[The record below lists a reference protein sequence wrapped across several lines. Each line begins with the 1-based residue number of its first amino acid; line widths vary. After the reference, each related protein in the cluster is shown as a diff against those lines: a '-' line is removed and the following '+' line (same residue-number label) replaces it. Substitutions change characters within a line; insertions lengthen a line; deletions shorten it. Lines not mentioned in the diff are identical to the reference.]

1 LKLGNNMERKTLI
14 LLAGLTIV
22 LLMALILLV
31 KPSPEVGQPGR
42 KIEGITMVTD
52 IGGLGDKSFNDAGW
66 NGVQMVSKGLGLKA
80 DVIQKMEGRE
90 LVENVS
96 QAAEASDI
104 VVGMGF
110 MIKDAIIANAPL
122 YPDVYF
128 ILIDE
133 NAGALP
139 NVASYLF
146 YSGQS
151 GYLAGIIAAS
161 VSEKGKIGVVK
172 GMDFPSV
179 LTYVAGFKAGAKTW
193 NEFKGEKIEVL
204 TKTADTF
211 IDSAKGRALTKSLI
225 NEGADIIFDV
235 AGATGIGV
243 YEAVQESNRAEGIT
257 EEELTTGSKMPKYFA
272 VGVDV
277 DHDEMYPGEV
287 LVSALKKMSETI
299 YRAVEDITKNN
310 FKGGLHLVDFKD
322 GFTGISDMKY
332 TKQYVPQEALILV
345 EKAEELMMNRD
356 ERLLIPLDMMDVDE
370 YLDGF
375 KVPEELLK

>member
-1 LKLGNNMERKTLI
+1 MERKTLI
-14 LLAGLTIV
+14 LLVGLTI
-22 LLMALILLV
+22 ILLITLIFLV
-31 KPSPEVGQPGR
+31 KSPPEVGEQDI
-42 KIEGITMVTD
+42 KINRITMVTD

-66 NGVQMVSKGLGLKA
+66 NGVQMASRGLGIKA
-80 DVIQKMEGRE
+80 NVIQKMEGE
-90 LVENVS
+90 DLVDNVS
-96 QAAEASDI
+96 RAAETSDI

-110 MIKDAIIANAPL
+110 MIKDAIITNAAL
-122 YPDVYF
+122 YPDTYF

-133 NAGALP
+133 NAGDQP

-146 YSGQS
+146 RSCQS

-161 VSEKGKIGVVK
+161 VSETGKIGVVK
-172 GMDFPSV
+172 GMDVSSV
-179 LTYVAGFKAGAKTW
+179 LTYVAGFKAGARTW
-193 NEFKGEKIEVL
+193 NESKGEEVEVL

-211 IDSAKGRALTKSLI
+211 TDSAKGRALTKLLI
-225 NEGADIIFDV
+225 DEGADIIFDV

-243 YEAVQESNRAEGIT
+243 YEAVQEANREEGIT
-257 EEELTTGSKMPKYFA
+257 EEDIKTGSKIAKYFA

-299 YRAVEDITKNN
+299 YSAVQDITRNG
-310 FKGGLHLVDFKD
+310 FRGGLHLVDFKD
-322 GFTGISDMKY
+322 GFTGISDIKY
-332 TKQYVPQEALILV
+332 TKQYVPEQALKLI

-356 ERLLIPLDMMDVDE
+356 ERLLVPSDIIDIDE

-375 KVPEELLK
+375 EVPEELLEVIN

>member
-1 LKLGNNMERKTLI
+1 MERKNLI
-14 LLAGLTIV
+14 LLIGLTIT
-22 LLMALILLV
+22 LFIALIFLIKSSL
-31 KPSPEVGQPGR
+31 EVGHEYEG
-42 KIEGITMVTD
+42 INGITMVTD

-66 NGVQMVSKGLGLKA
+66 NGVQMASKGFGIKA
-80 DVIQKMEGRE
+80 NVIQKMEE
-90 LVENVS
+90 DLTTNVS
-96 QAAEASDI
+96 RAAETSDI

-110 MIKDAIIANAPL
+110 MIKDAIVANAPL
-122 YPDVYF
+122 YPDTYF

-133 NAGALP
+133 NVSDQS

-161 VSEKGKIGVVK
+161 VSETGKIGIVK
-172 GMDFPSV
+172 GMDVPSV
-179 LTYVAGFKAGAKTW
+179 LTYAAGFRAGAKTW
-193 NEFKGEKIEVL
+193 NEFSGSKVEVL

-211 IDSAKGRALTKSLI
+211 IDSSKGRELTKLLI
-225 NEGADIIFDV
+225 DQGVDIVFDV

-243 YEAVQESNRAEGIT
+243 YEAIQESNRAEGIT
-257 EEELTTGSKMPKYFA
+257 EQDVKTGLKKPKYFA
-272 VGVDV
+272 VGVDI

-299 YRAVEDITKNN
+299 YSAVKDITEND

-332 TKQYVPQEALILV
+332 TKQYVPEMALTLL
-345 EKAEELMMNRD
+345 KRAEELMTERD
-356 ERLLIPLDMMDVDE
+356 ERLLVPLDITNVDE
-370 YLDGF
+370 YLDKF
-375 KVPEELLK
+375 DVPEELLEYGK

>member
-1 LKLGNNMERKTLI
+1 MKRKILI
-14 LLAGLTIV
+14 LLAGSIII
-22 LLMALILLV
+22 LLIALIFLV
-31 KPSPEVGQPGR
+31 RSSLEVDQQGR
-42 KIEGITMVTD
+42 KVNSITMVTD
-52 IGGLGDKSFNDAGW
+52 IGGLGDESFNDAGW
-66 NGVQMVSKGLGLKA
+66 SGVQMASKGLGLKA
-80 DVIQKMEGRE
+80 DIIQKMEE
-90 LVENVS
+90 DLVTNVS
-96 QAAEASDI
+96 RAAEASDI

-110 MIKDAIIANAPL
+110 MIKDAIIANASL
-122 YPDVYF
+122 YPDTYF

-133 NAGALP
+133 NAGDQP

-161 VSEKGKIGVVK
+161 VSEKGKIGAVK
-172 GMDFPSV
+172 GMDIPSV
-179 LTYVAGFKAGAKTW
+179 LTYVAGFKAGTKTW
-193 NEFKGEKIEVL
+193 SEFKGEKIEVL

-257 EEELTTGSKMPKYFA
+257 EEEIKTGLKRPKYFA
-272 VGVDV
+272 VGVDI
-277 DHDEMYPGEV
+277 DHDEIYPGEV

-299 YRAVEDITKNN
+299 YSAIEEITENN

-332 TKQYVPQEALILV
+332 TKQYVPEEALKLV
-345 EKAEELMMNRD
+345 EKAKELMMNRD
-356 ERLLIPLDMMDVDE
+356 ERLLVPSDIMDVDE

-375 KVPEELLK
+375 KVPEELLRITN

>member
-1 LKLGNNMERKTLI
+1 MGRKVLI
-14 LLAGLTIV
+14 LLIGLTIA
-22 LLMALILLV
+22 LLIILIFLIRY
-31 KPSPEVGQPGR
+31 SPEVGQQYEE
-42 KIEGITMVTD
+42 INSITMVTD

-66 NGVQMVSKGLGLKA
+66 NGVQMASKGLGIKA
-80 DVIQKMEGRE
+80 NVIQKMEE
-90 LVENVS
+90 EDLVTNVS
-96 QAAEASDI
+96 RAAEASDI

-110 MIKDAIIANAPL
+110 MIKDAIIINASL
-122 YPDVYF
+122 YPDTYF

-133 NAGALP
+133 DAGDFP

-146 YSGQS
+146 HSCQS

-161 VSEKGKIGVVK
+161 VSETGKIGVVK
-172 GMDFPSV
+172 GMDVPSV

-193 NEFKGEKIEVL
+193 NEFKGERVEVL
-204 TKTADTF
+204 TRTAGTF
-211 IDSAKGRALTKSLI
+211 IDSAKGRVLTKSLI
-225 NEGADIIFDV
+225 DEGVDIIFDV

-257 EEELTTGSKMPKYFA
+257 EEEMKTGSQRPKYFA

-287 LVSALKKMSETI
+287 LVSALKRMSETI
-299 YRAVEDITKNN
+299 YSAVEGITKNG
-310 FKGGLHLVDFKD
+310 FRGGLHLVDFKD

-332 TKQYVPQEALILV
+332 TKQYVPEQALKLV

-356 ERLLIPLDMMDVDE
+356 ERLFVPSGITDVDE
-370 YLDGF
+370 YLDNF
-375 KVPEELLK
+375 EVPEELLGIIN

>member
-1 LKLGNNMERKTLI
+1 MKRKTLI
-14 LLAGLTIV
+14 LLVGLTIV
-22 LLMALILLV
+22 LLTTLIFLV
-31 KPSPEVGQPGR
+31 KSPSEVGEQG
-42 KIEGITMVTD
+42 IEINSITMVTD

-66 NGVQMVSKGLGLKA
+66 NGVQMASRGLGIKA
-80 DVIQKMEGRE
+80 NVIQKMEGE
-90 LVENVS
+90 DLVDNVS
-96 QAAEASDI
+96 RAAETSDI

-110 MIKDAIIANAPL
+110 MIKDAIVTNAVL
-122 YPDVYF
+122 YPDTYF

-133 NAGALP
+133 NAGDQP

-146 YSGQS
+146 HSCQS

-161 VSEKGKIGVVK
+161 VSETGKIGVVK
-172 GMDFPSV
+172 GMDVSSV
-179 LTYVAGFKAGAKTW
+179 LTYVTGFKAGARTW
-193 NEFKGEKIEVL
+193 NEFKGEEVEVL

-225 NEGADIIFDV
+225 DEGADIIFDV

-243 YEAVQESNRAEGIT
+243 YEAVQEANRAEGIT
-257 EEELTTGSKMPKYFA
+257 EEEIKTGSKRAKYFA

-299 YRAVEDITKNN
+299 YSAVQDITRNS
-310 FKGGLHLVDFKD
+310 FRGGLHLVDFKD

-332 TKQYVPQEALILV
+332 TKQYIPEQALKLI
-345 EKAEELMMNRD
+345 EKAEELMMNKD
-356 ERLLIPLDMMDVDE
+356 ERLLIPSDIIDIDE
-370 YLDGF
+370 YLDSF
-375 KVPEELLK
+375 EVPEELLEVIN

>member
-1 LKLGNNMERKTLI
+1 MERKNLI
-14 LLAGLTIV
+14 LLIGLTIT
-22 LLMALILLV
+22 LFIALIFLIKSSL
-31 KPSPEVGQPGR
+31 EVEHEY
-42 KIEGITMVTD
+42 EGINSITMVTD

-66 NGVQMVSKGLGLKA
+66 NGVQMASKGFGMKA
-80 DVIQKMEGRE
+80 NVIQKMEE
-90 LVENVS
+90 NLTTNVS
-96 QAAEASDI
+96 RAAETSDI

-110 MIKDAIIANAPL
+110 MIKDAIVANAPL
-122 YPDVYF
+122 YPDTYF

-133 NAGALP
+133 NVSDQS

-161 VSEKGKIGVVK
+161 VSETGKIGIVK
-172 GMDFPSV
+172 GMDVPSV
-179 LTYVAGFKAGAKTW
+179 LTYAAGFRAGAKTW
-193 NEFKGEKIEVL
+193 NEFSGSKVEVL

-211 IDSAKGRALTKSLI
+211 IDSSKGRELTKLLI
-225 NEGADIIFDV
+225 DQGVDIVFDV

-243 YEAVQESNRAEGIT
+243 YEAVQEANRVEGIT
-257 EEELTTGSKMPKYFA
+257 EQDVKTGLKKPKYFA
-272 VGVDV
+272 VGVDI

-299 YRAVEDITKNN
+299 YSAVKDITENG

-332 TKQYVPQEALILV
+332 TKQYVPEMALTLL
-345 EKAEELMMNRD
+345 KRAEELMTERD
-356 ERLLIPLDMMDVDE
+356 ERLLVPLDITNVDE
-370 YLDGF
+370 YLDKF
-375 KVPEELLK
+375 DVPEELLEYGK

>member
-1 LKLGNNMERKTLI
+1 MQRKTLI
-14 LLAGLTIV
+14 LLTGLIII
-22 LLMALILLV
+22 LLIALIFLV
-31 KPSPEVGQPGR
+31 KPFPEVGEQER
-42 KIEGITMVTD
+42 EINSITMVTD

-110 MIKDAIIANAPL
+110 MIKDAIIANASL
-122 YPDVYF
+122 YPDTYF

-133 NAGALP
+133 NVSDQL

-161 VSEKGKIGVVK
+161 VSETGKIGVVK

-257 EEELTTGSKMPKYFA
+257 EEEIKTGLKRPKYFA

-277 DHDEMYPGEV
+277 DHDEMYQGEV
-287 LVSALKKMSETI
+287 LVSALKRMSETI
-299 YRAVEDITKNN
+299 YSAVEDITKNG
-310 FKGGLHLVDFKD
+310 FRGGLHLVDFKD

-332 TKQYVPQEALILV
+332 TKQYVSEEALKLV

-356 ERLLIPLDMMDVDE
+356 ERLLVPLDIMDVDE

-375 KVPEELLK
+375 EVPEELLKITN